1 LGSVEWVIDLAV
13 LPEVVQQ
20 DGQLSSDGDDGA
32 FLGRL
37 AAAFSELQPP
47 AAQVAVRSERPK
59 DVLGALDQEPAEI
72 AIAGLGDVELRILG
86 SALVSAGDQSQARAE
101 LAALAEAM
109 GIFQGQD
116 VGQGGDG
123 ADARD
128 VAQEAGFG
136 IVV

>member
-1 LGSVEWVIDLAV
+1 MVERVIDLAV
-13 LPEVVQQ
+13 LPEVVQE

-47 AAQVAVRSERPK
+47 AAQVTVGPEGPK